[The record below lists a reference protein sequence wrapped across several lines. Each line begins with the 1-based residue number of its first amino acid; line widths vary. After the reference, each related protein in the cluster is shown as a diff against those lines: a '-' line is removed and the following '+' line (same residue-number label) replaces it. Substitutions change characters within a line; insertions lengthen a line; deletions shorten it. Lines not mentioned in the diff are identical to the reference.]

1 MYESMATIALT
12 ITILTIVLTYLIN
25 RKNPFR
31 VFSTLK
37 NQKQIYF
44 HLALLA
50 IILFVNKLELQ
61 LESTFTNPVDF
72 SGLFF
77 SYEHTILP
85 VIQSAFRFHL
95 LTEITTFF
103 YIIMFVTLIAI
114 SLVTY
119 LLNEDWKLL
128 YTFLYAIGL
137 NYIIAIPFYLFFPI
151 NEAWVNHPDIT
162 FLIPAVYPGFESQYR
177 NISGLNNCFPSL
189 HNSISLT
196 VLLISTRSSSLLF
209 RSIVKVS
216 VPIIMFSTIYL
227 GIHWL
232 TDMAAGI
239 LLAVIATWAARQ
251 ITDKII
257 LREKRKI
264 PLINSYDSPLE

>member
-12 ITILTIVLTYLIN
+12 ITILTILLTYLIN

-37 NQKQIYF
+37 NQKKIYL

-50 IILFVNKLELQ
+50 IILSVNKLELQ
-61 LESTFTNPVDF
+61 LESTFANPADF

-85 VIQSAFRFHL
+85 VIQSTFRYHL

-119 LLNEDWKLL
+119 LLNREWKLL

-196 VLLISTRSSSLLF
+196 VLLISTRSGSLLF
-209 RSIVKVS
+209 RSILYIS

-239 LLAVIATWAARQ
+239 LLAVIATWTARQ
-251 ITDKII
+251 ITEKII
-257 LREKRKI
+257 LRDKRKV

>member
-1 MYESMATIALT
+1 MYESMGTIALT
-12 ITILTIVLTYLIN
+12 ITILTIILTLIIN
-25 RKNPFR
+25 RKNPFM
-31 VFSTLK
+31 VFSSLK
-37 NQKQIYF
+37 KNKQVF
-44 HLALLA
+44 LPLGLLA
-50 IILFVNKLELQ
+50 IILLVNKLELR
-61 LESTFTNPVDF
+61 LESLLTNQLDF
-72 SGLFF
+72 SDLFYA
-77 SYEHTILP
+77 YEYTILA
-85 VIQSAFRFHL
+85 VIQTTFRHPL

-119 LLNEDWKLL
+119 LLNEEWKLL

-151 NEAWVNHPDIT
+151 NEAWVSHPQVE

-196 VLLISTRSSSLLF
+196 LLLISSKSNNILFKSLF
-209 RSIVKVS
+209 YMS

-239 LLAVIATWAARQ
+239 LLATIAIWSARL
-251 ITDKII
+251 ITERFNIP
-257 LREKRKI
+257 EKRKEI
-264 PLINSYDSPLE
+264 ALARR